1 VHAENGKHDDQ
12 ADSTAQFLDWFK
24 MPFPGQNIFGLC
36 RRDAEA
42 AERGRKPQPTKT
54 VGSMEWL
61 AQQKK
66 RG

>member
-24 MPFPGQNIFGLC
+24 MPFPGQNIFGLY

-42 AERGRKPQPTKT
+42 AELGANRNRPKLSVP
-54 VGSMEWL
+54 
-61 AQQKK
+61 
-66 RG
+66 